1 MFGYAGVADSPQRI
15 ARFERGA
22 HTPWL
27 HREGSFA
34 VRLDACPG
42 GGAPLGEIVSNER
55 YVLAL
60 EGYVLDAALPRRAGR
75 WLLERHE
82 HEGPGVFDDLNGAYA
97 FCLFDR
103 QDRRTL
109 LGACAFGRRD
119 LYYAREEGGLVF
131 ATGLHEL
138 LQLLP
143 ARPGLAGTPVSMSL
157 LCGASY
163 GGDTLLKGIRRA
175 LPGARLRTNGQGV
188 QESSP
193 VPLPEAA
200 PSALSEAEALAQL
213 DRALRLAVG
222 RLAGLSHR
230 PVVLMSAGVDSPLV
244 AGYVKAVTGAL
255 RAVTLSM
262 PVPPDE
268 TEDAAAVARALGAE
282 HQVCAFDLAGAD
294 LLAGIDAFVCA
305 MEEPTSFGL
314 GLLMPTLGSEVRAR
328 SDAFFCGV
336 SADALFGEPIN
347 QPDDPDPDSI
357 FHYMYREIA
366 ADCLEQVVRLQGPPP
381 SVIVRRLRARLRES
395 DAGARVRLP
404 LLLQNGLM
412 VRATARLARAYG
424 VEAFFPYLDRDVVQ
438 VALQLPPELRPV
450 SKPLLRALA
459 GRLYPADLQRASKM
473 PFTAYPIKWL
483 QAAGRLG
490 PLLDLLEERRTTER
504 GPYRKRGLRR
514 LVQSY
519 RSGAPERRWN
529 LVLWQLVVFELFCR
543 RFVDAGDQAGP
554 QAFAAAPLADSVP

>member
-1 MFGYAGVADSPQRI
+1 MADDPRRI
-15 ARFERGA
+15 ARFERVA
-22 HTPWL
+22 SHVPS
-27 HREGSFA
+27 HRESTFA
-34 VRLDACPG
+34 VALDAAPR
-42 GGAPLGEIVSNER
+42 GALGPGEIVSNER
-55 YVLAL
+55 YLLAL
-60 EGYVLDAALPRRAGR
+60 EGYLLDAAAPWQAAS
-75 WLLERHE
+75 WLLERHARLDATA
-82 HEGPGVFDDLNGAYA
+82 FDDLNGAYA

-103 QDRRTL
+103 QERRAL

-119 LYYAREEGGLVF
+119 LYYAREDGGLVF
-131 ATGLHEL
+131 ASDLAEL
-138 LQLLP
+138 LALLK

-157 LCGASY
+157 LCGATY
-163 GGDTLLKGIRRA
+163 GGETLLKGVRRA

-193 VPLPEAA
+193 VPLPAA
-200 PSALSEAEALAQL
+200 GPDLLSEATALAEL
-213 DRALRLAVG
+213 DRALRAAVG
-222 RLAGLSHR
+222 RLAGLTPR
-230 PVVLMSAGVDSPLV
+230 AVVIMSAGVDSPLV
-244 AGYVKAVTGAL
+244 AGYVKAVTGNL

-268 TEDAAAVARALGAE
+268 TEGAAAIARALGGE
-282 HQVCAFDLAGAD
+282 HSACAFDLEGAE
-294 LLAGIDAFVCA
+294 LLPCIDAFVSA

-314 GLLMPTLGSEVRAR
+314 GLLMPTLGREVSTQA
-328 SDAFFCGV
+328 DAFYCGV

-347 QPDDPDPDSI
+347 QPDDPDTDSI

-366 ADCLEQVVRLQGPPP
+366 ADCLEQVLRLQGPSPDI
-381 SVIVRRLRARLRES
+381 IVRRLRARLREGE
-395 DAGARVRLP
+395 AGARVRLP

-424 VEAFFPYLDRDVVQ
+424 VEAFFPYLDREVVD
-438 VALQLPPELRPV
+438 VALRLPPELRPV
-450 SKPLLRALA
+450 AKPLLRALA
-459 GRLYPADLQRASKM
+459 RRLYPDELQRASKM

-483 QAAGRLG
+483 QTAGRLG
-490 PLLDLLEERRTTER
+490 PLLDLLDERRTTER

-543 RFVDAGDQAGP
+543 RFVDADPLGSLASPQLPRAGSIP
-554 QAFAAAPLADSVP
+554 